1 MSTSATIE
9 ETISFA
15 EQVLAADPGN
25 AFRVNHQYN
34 YFNSKPRLRKNLISE
49 RPTQVLYTGPGQARV
64 IELIL
69 PPKDPRAGNFPQH
82 NSPGPLP
89 NKLEI
94 IASKTLHNYRG
105 LHSEES
111 LTLAGFEEDSAI
123 LTKKRIAKIASQFA
137 NLSIEGF
144 RGMMCISAQ
153 DKKRDYPIWV
163 RREDNGELTIAYINP
178 EQELIQFIQTIR
190 YDEFEEIIDLKHV
203 VFEVGMPLVINQ
215 SCYDSYGNLRNIAH
229 VGVTGSKSNSFHN
242 SLERFDD
249 GTIVWTTTDYKDGI
263 KVSGAAALKETGEVV
278 LLPGSD
284 KEMAEFSARNL
295 GAEGISL
302 KTSKW
307 TGYYAPEACVA
318 EKDDRFIIRR
328 EYKSA
333 VRKQVYQIID
343 GACIPGPEP
352 IFSVS

>member
-1 MSTSATIE
+1 LSNSATIE

-34 YFNSKPRLRKNLISE
+34 YFNNKPRLRKNLITE

-64 IELIL
+64 VELIL
-69 PPKDPRAGNFPQH
+69 PPKETRAGNFPQH

-94 IASKTLHNYRG
+94 IPSKTLNDYRD
-105 LHSEES
+105 LNSEDS
-111 LTLAGFEEDSAI
+111 LMIAGFEEENAI

-144 RGMMCISAQ
+144 RGMMCISAT

-163 RREDNGELTIAYINP
+163 RREDNDEITIAYINP
-178 EQELIQFIQTIR
+178 DQQLIQFIQSIK

-203 VFEVGMPLVINQ
+203 VFEVGMPLVMNQ
-215 SCYDSYGNLRNIAH
+215 SCYDCYGNLRNIAH
-229 VGVTGSKSNSFHN
+229 VGITGSLSNSFHN

-249 GTIVWTTTDYKDGI
+249 GTIVWTTSDYKNGI
-263 KVSGAAALKETGEVV
+263 NISGSAALKETGEVL
-278 LLPGSD
+278 LLPGSNLT
-284 KEMAEFSARNL
+284 MAEFSARNL

-307 TGYYAPEACVA
+307 TGAYAPEACLA
-318 EKDDRFIIRR
+318 EKDDKFIIRR
-328 EYKSA
+328 EYKAA

-352 IFSVS
+352 IFPVS

>member
-1 MSTSATIE
+1 MSNSATIE
-9 ETISFA
+9 QTISFA

-25 AFRVNHQYN
+25 AFRVDHQYN
-34 YFNSKPRLRKNLISE
+34 YLSNKPRLRKNLRSD

-64 IELIL
+64 VELIL

-89 NKLEI
+89 DNLEI
-94 IASKTLHNYRG
+94 LASKTLDRYRG

-111 LTLAGFEEDSAI
+111 LLMAGFEEESAV
-123 LTKKRIAKIASQFA
+123 LTKKRIAKIANQFA

-144 RGMMCISAQ
+144 RGMMCISAK
-153 DKKRDYPIWV
+153 DNRRDYPIWV
-163 RREDNGELTIAYINP
+163 RREDDDELTIAYINP
-178 EQELIQFIQTIR
+178 EQELIQFIQTIK

-215 SCYDSYGNLRNIAH
+215 SCYDCYGNLRNIAH
-229 VGVTGSKSNSFHN
+229 VGVTGSVSNSFHN

-249 GTIVWTTTDYKDGI
+249 GTIVWTTSDYKDGI
-263 KVSGAAALKETGEVV
+263 NVTGAAALKETGEVI

-284 KEMAEFSARNL
+284 QEMAEFSARNL

-307 TGYYAPEACVA
+307 TGAYAPEACVA
-318 EKDDRFIIRR
+318 EKDDKFIIRR
-328 EYKSA
+328 EYKAA

-352 IFSVS
+352 IFPVS